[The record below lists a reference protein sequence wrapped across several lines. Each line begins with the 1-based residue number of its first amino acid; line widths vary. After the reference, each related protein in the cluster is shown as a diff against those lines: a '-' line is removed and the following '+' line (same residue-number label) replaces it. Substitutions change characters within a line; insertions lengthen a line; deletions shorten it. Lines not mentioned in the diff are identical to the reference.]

1 MFTWLLLIIL
11 LAVLVVLGTWFWGSV
26 FGRGEVLPPIE
37 DPTDVSGENLR
48 QVEAGEWDG
57 LRFEIVP
64 RGYRP
69 EQVDEVLEGLFQQLR
84 MANKKISDLS
94 DEQRD

>member
-1 MFTWLLLIIL
+1 MFTWFLLIIL
-11 LAVLVVLGTWFWGSV
+11 LAALVVLGTWFWGGV

-37 DPTDVSGENLR
+37 DPAEISGENLR
-48 QVEAGEWDG
+48 RVEAGEWED

-69 EQVDEVLEGLFQQLR
+69 EQVDEVLERLFQQLM
-84 MANKKISDLS
+84 MANREISELS
-94 DEQRD
+94 DRQRD